1 MPSVMAA
8 QLNIGGAIYES
19 LLIPFL
25 VSRPIFQH
33 FCIAYKFYI
42 TITISLDVLGR
53 CLPDNRFCRFDIY
66 NTRLRQTRSHT
77 QRRTVEIG
85 RHTSTSCRFE
95 IAVEFCPWPTYPR
108 TFIPVFSALFPICFR
123 SFVSLTSSTSALIFT
138 LFATDKCHT
147 HYWASAP

>member
-42 TITISLDVLGR
+42 TITISLDVVGR

-77 QRRTVEIG
+77 QRRAIEIG
-85 RHTSTSCRFE
+85 PHTSTSCRFE
-95 IAVEFCPWPTYPR
+95 TSSRILPVAHLPTNIYPS
-108 TFIPVFSALFPICFR
+108 VFSPVPHLLPQFCVAYKFYIGVNFHSFR
-123 SFVSLTSSTSALIFT
+123 
-138 LFATDKCHT
+138 HG
-147 HYWASAP
+147 